1 MICKNPTPI
10 YSPFPITVIFETTIG
25 QIWR

>member
-1 MICKNPTPI
+1 MICKNPTPT
-10 YSPFPITVIFETTIG
+10 YSPFPIAVIFEKAIG